1 MLLSTA
7 FVPPLDVLEALDAVV
22 TAAAGTDEDLE
33 RVPLHD
39 MQMSVTMFGN
49 VTRGDS
55 ANLVSA
61 LSKLSVRWP
70 TAPTLRFSGGAALEW
85 PGDQNVWAKA
95 VGGVDTLEEVARSIA
110 PTVHRLGY
118 AVDRRRFR
126 PWLPIGRITPTTDLA
141 FLERLLAGLDAHE
154 GSAWVASQLSLVR
167 TTFASAKGGASPPY
181 EVIREFPLPV
191 A

>member
-1 MLLSTA
+1 
-7 FVPPLDVLEALDAVV
+7 
-22 TAAAGTDEDLE
+22 
-33 RVPLHD
+33 
-39 MQMSVTMFGN
+39 

-61 LSKLSVRWP
+61 LAKLPDRWP
-70 TAPTLRFSGGAALEW
+70 SAPTVRFSGGAALEW

-95 VGGVDTLEEVARSIA
+95 VGDVDVLEEIARSIA

-126 PWLPIGRITPTTDLA
+126 PWLPLGHITATTDLA

-154 GSAWVASQLSLVR
+154 GSPWLASQVSLVR
-167 TTFASAKGGASPPY
+167 TTFASARAGASPPF
-181 EVIREFPLPV
+181 EVVREFPLPIG
-191 A
+191 